1 MDADPPQRLRARMED
16 LQLARALAEA
26 VCARQGVAAGDTLR
40 LVLVLEELFTNTVMH
55 GHRRECDAPVLIG
68 LQASETHLHLRY
80 ADDAPPFDPLHY
92 LKTAASEPES
102 EPERERLGGWGL
114 RLVAEMAERF
124 DYAHVGGFNHL
135 TLALKRAG

>member
-1 MDADPPQRLRARMED
+1 MDVDAPQRLRARMED
-16 LQLARALAEA
+16 LQVARALAEA

-55 GHRRECDAPVLIG
+55 GHRRDCDAPVLIG

-92 LKTAASEPES
+92 LKTAASETDV
-102 EPERERLGGWGL
+102 ERERPGGWGL
-114 RLVAEMAERF
+114 RLVAELAERF

-135 TLALKRAG
+135 TLALKRGG

>member
-1 MDADPPQRLRARMED
+1 MDADAPQRLRARMED
-16 LQLARALAEA
+16 LQVARALAEA

-55 GHRRECDAPVLIG
+55 GHRRDCDAPVLIG

-92 LKTAASEPES
+92 LKTASSEEDV
-102 EPERERLGGWGL
+102 EREHPGGWGL
-114 RLVAEMAERF
+114 QLVAEMTERF

-135 TLALKRAG
+135 TLALKRGG

>member
-1 MDADPPQRLRARMED
+1 MDADAPQRLRARMED
-16 LQLARALAEA
+16 LQVARALAEA

-55 GHRRECDAPVLIG
+55 GHRRDCDAPVLIG
-68 LQASETHLHLRY
+68 LQASATHLHLRY

-92 LKTAASEPES
+92 LKTAASEADV
-102 EPERERLGGWGL
+102 ERERPGGWGL

-135 TLALKRAG
+135 TLALRRGG

>member
-1 MDADPPQRLRARMED
+1 MDADAPQRLRARMED
-16 LQLARALAEA
+16 LQVARALAEA

-55 GHRRECDAPVLIG
+55 GHRRDCDAPVLIG

-92 LKTAASEPES
+92 LKTAASEADV
-102 EPERERLGGWGL
+102 ERERPGGWGL

-135 TLALKRAG
+135 TLALRRGG

>member
-1 MDADPPQRLRARMED
+1 MDADAPQRLRARMED
-16 LQLARALAEA
+16 LQVARALAEA

-55 GHRRECDAPVLIG
+55 GHRRDCDAPVLVG
-68 LQASETHLHLRY
+68 VQASATHLHLRY

-92 LKTAASEPES
+92 LKTSSSEAEV
-102 EPERERLGGWGL
+102 EREHPGGWGL

-124 DYAHVGGFNHL
+124 DYAHVGGFNQL
-135 TLALKRAG
+135 TLALKRGA